1 MEHIDAHEDNAFGDF
16 KLQQALEGPSPSEL
30 TRCNVLPNN
39 ESWKG
44 QNSEFTSSTGH
55 PSHSSFLTDMS
66 SPLVL
71 NESSSG
77 GETSNCSGPV
87 VSTTDASTIC
97 MKDVFNPNP
106 KHSSGVFLNYLD
118 SNTVQNLGPQASNFQ
133 NRTDNGVYACHCGEE
148 RLPATSASDQRSH
161 LPHVFH
167 NAWPHES
174 TENQVNTVRTRP
186 EYHPLEYGSTYDTA
200 STHEIEGF
208 IRPATYSGTAS
219 KIESHIQNPLSLNQ
233 YVDPVDPTY
242 PYVYSTDTMQ
252 QHPSSQNVFD
262 ASRMGNIPAS
272 SSTNYCTCIDC
283 TWNEKFS
290 PLSVLTQPWRDVNRT
305 FSYPDRTQQDALK
318 LGKYSSNQAEHTEGI
333 YGTKNHFSNAQPYE
347 FSYSKYESITPVH
360 SDSNSKLLDIH
371 EPYTEEASAFSTAA
385 LTDSRITR
393 RLRANCRQWQSSNQV
408 ESKRWSGGQTK
419 VTLKH
424 SSNFETEHPQK
435 LPSSTT
441 LTQLLPPVP
450 TDGACCWL
458 DPKYP
463 PFQAINICPSLSL
476 SENNSYCPIQ
486 LRLRD
491 LKVWLE
497 LYTFG
502 TEMIATNTGRRVF
515 PSLSLQVSG
524 LDPNEE
530 YIFALEMILVRPHIY
545 RHQAGQW
552 VISSQTDDNKP
563 AERSYKRLY
572 VQEDSPK
579 SGAYWM
585 ESGVNFSKMKITNSK
600 LQKNPSMIN
609 VSSMRQYIPR
619 FSIFHLTKSLVNNLD
634 GSGYRISTA
643 GWKNTQ
649 NNPELVGSYVIPG
662 TQFYTVT
669 AYQNPD
675 VIRVKID
682 NNPFAK
688 GFRNRKF
695 NNEFEDFIGTKADN
709 IKNYSEALSVQKH

>member
-1 MEHIDAHEDNAFGDF
+1 MDRIDAHEDSAFGDF
-16 KLQQALEGPSPSEL
+16 KLEQALEGRSPSEL
-30 TRCNVLPNN
+30 TRCNVLPSH

-44 QNSEFTSSTGH
+44 QNSEFTSSAGH

-77 GETSNCSGPV
+77 GETSTCSGPV
-87 VSTTDASTIC
+87 LPVLSTTD
-97 MKDVFNPNP
+97 P
-106 KHSSGVFLNYLD
+106 KPSSGVCLNYLD
-118 SNTVQNLGPQASNFQ
+118 PNTVQNLGIQASNFQ
-133 NRTDNGVYACHCGEE
+133 SRTDTSVYACHCGEE
-148 RLPATSASDQRSH
+148 RLPITTTSGQRSH
-161 LPHVFH
+161 LPHAFH

-174 TENQVNTVRTRP
+174 TEHLMNTARPHP
-186 EYHPLEYGSTYDTA
+186 EYHPLEYGSTCDPVC
-200 STHEIEGF
+200 THEIEGS
-208 IRPATYSGTAS
+208 IRPASYSGTMS
-219 KIESHIQNPLSLNQ
+219 KIEPDTQNPLSLNH
-233 YVDPVDPTY
+233 YVEPMDPAY
-242 PYVYSTDTMQ
+242 PYVYSTDSMQ
-252 QHPSSQNVFD
+252 KHPSFQSMFD
-262 ASRMGNIPAS
+262 ANRTGNMPAS
-272 SSTNYCTCIDC
+272 SITNYCTCIDC

-290 PLSVLTQPWRDVNRT
+290 PLSVLTQPWRDVNRIC
-305 FSYPDRTQQDALK
+305 SYPDRTQQNTLK
-318 LGKYSSNQAEHTEGI
+318 LGKYPCNQVEPTEGN
-333 YGTKNHFSNAQPYE
+333 YGTKNHLSNAYPYE
-347 FSYSKYESITPVH
+347 LSYSKYESITPVH
-360 SDSNSKLLDIH
+360 SDSNPRLHDIH
-371 EPYTEEASAFSTAA
+371 EPYLEEAPTFPMAA
-385 LTDSRITR
+385 LTDSRVTR
-393 RLRANCRQWQSSNQV
+393 RLRTNCRQWQSSTQV
-408 ESKRWSGGQTK
+408 ESKRWSGGQTR
-419 VTLKH
+419 VTLKQ
-424 SSNFETEHPQK
+424 SPNFETEHPQK

-450 TDGACCWL
+450 IDGACCWL
-458 DPKYP
+458 DLKSP

-476 SENNSYCPIQ
+476 SENNSHCPIQ

-530 YIFALEMILVRPHIY
+530 YIFALEMLLVRPHIY

-563 AERSYKRLY
+563 TERSCKRLY

-600 LQKNPSMIN
+600 LQKNPSMIT

-619 FSIFHLTKSLVNNLD
+619 FSVFRMTRSLVNNLD

-643 GWKNTQ
+643 GWKNAQ
-649 NNPELVGSYVIPG
+649 NIPELVGSYVIPG

-695 NNEFEDFIGTKADN
+695 TNEFEDFIGTKADT
-709 IKNYSEALSVQKH
+709 IKNYAENSSVLKH

>member
-1 MEHIDAHEDNAFGDF
+1 M
-16 KLQQALEGPSPSEL
+16 
-30 TRCNVLPNN
+30 
-39 ESWKG
+39 
-44 QNSEFTSSTGH
+44 
-55 PSHSSFLTDMS
+55 
-66 SPLVL
+66 
-71 NESSSG
+71 
-77 GETSNCSGPV
+77 
-87 VSTTDASTIC
+87 
-97 MKDVFNPNP
+97 
-106 KHSSGVFLNYLD
+106 
-118 SNTVQNLGPQASNFQ
+118 
-133 NRTDNGVYACHCGEE
+133 
-148 RLPATSASDQRSH
+148 AT
-161 LPHVFH
+161 
-167 NAWPHES
+167 
-174 TENQVNTVRTRP
+174 
-186 EYHPLEYGSTYDTA
+186 
-200 STHEIEGF
+200 
-208 IRPATYSGTAS
+208 
-219 KIESHIQNPLSLNQ
+219 
-233 YVDPVDPTY
+233 
-242 PYVYSTDTMQ
+242 
-252 QHPSSQNVFD
+252 
-262 ASRMGNIPAS
+262 
-272 SSTNYCTCIDC
+272 
-283 TWNEKFS
+283 
-290 PLSVLTQPWRDVNRT
+290 
-305 FSYPDRTQQDALK
+305 
-318 LGKYSSNQAEHTEGI
+318 
-333 YGTKNHFSNAQPYE
+333 
-347 FSYSKYESITPVH
+347 
-360 SDSNSKLLDIH
+360 
-371 EPYTEEASAFSTAA
+371 
-385 LTDSRITR
+385 LTDSRVTR
-393 RLRANCRQWQSSNQV
+393 RLRVSCRQWQSSNQV
-408 ESKRWSGGQTK
+408 ESKRWSSGQTR
-419 VTLKH
+419 VTLKQ
-424 SSNFETEHPQK
+424 SPNFENEHPQK

-450 TDGACCWL
+450 IDGACCWL
-458 DPKYP
+458 DLKYP
-463 PFQAINICPSLSL
+463 PFQAINICPSLS
-476 SENNSYCPIQ
+476 NNSYCPIQ

-530 YIFALEMILVRPHIY
+530 YIFALEMLLVRPHIY

-563 AERSYKRLY
+563 AERSCKRLY

-619 FSIFHLTKSLVNNLD
+619 FSVFRLTKSLMNNLD

-643 GWKNTQ
+643 GWKDTQ

-695 NNEFEDFIGTKADN
+695 TNEFEDFIGTKVDN
-709 IKNYSEALSVQKH
+709 TKHYSETSSAGKH